1 MIRNIAFALGLG
13 LLPAAALAQDATA
26 PAPAPAP
33 SDAQAATPEAAPD
46 APAMAPADT
55 ETTYQAARNQLG
67 ILQYCQEQ
75 GFSGA
80 EAIEAQSQLIAML
93 PAGDETAGAAAEEKG
108 AEGMVAVGG
117 NELSLADAVAGQG
130 ATVEST
136 CQQIE
141 AAVNEIAPTLPAG

>member
-13 LLPAAALAQDATA
+13 LLPAAALAQDAAA
-26 PAPAPAP
+26 PAPA
-33 SDAQAATPEAAPD
+33 DA
-46 APAMAPADT
+46 

-75 GFSGA
+75 GFSGP
-80 EAIEAQSQLIAML
+80 EAIEAQGQLIELL
-93 PAGDETAGAAAEEKG
+93 PAGDTAAGDAAEEKG
-108 AEGMVAVGG
+108 VQGMVAVGG
-117 NELSLADAVAGQG
+117 NELTLADAVAGQG
-130 ATVEST
+130 GTVETT